1 MAARSDYAATDPGS
15 PRLMYTQCPHCQAY
29 FEVSADQLKV
39 GEGDVRCGQ
48 CLSIFNALLYLTEQL
63 PDWGEDDTSQY
74 TDWAKDAPPPAE
86 PPQDEDTDST
96 PSRPDSER
104 EEAAAADGPGPKL
117 GNIDAV
123 AADLDPHIGPPR
135 RSAAFDDVD
144 AFTSQ
149 QIEAI
154 ELPDDWLDEP
164 PEKILADTLPA
175 SEPRQTTPSDTA
187 AVTSTDTVTLQHDT
201 QTPPHENSVE
211 PLGSEAGPPQAEHD
225 PAMNLPAP
233 LRRQLQEEK
242 AASLRPPAT
251 PWVIGSLL
259 LVLVLLAQAGYF
271 YRDQLALRKP
281 ELRPWLEQACEY
293 LDCRLRPPPMDARID
308 ILGWDVRSLPD
319 APQALLASTTLVNKS
334 PQPQPYPLL
343 TLSFSDMNGAP
354 VAQRR
359 FLPREYLPAGTDIK
373 AGMPPDT
380 PVPVELALVD
390 PGKRAVNFEF
400 HTEAAKLAQ

>member
-1 MAARSDYAATDPGS
+1 
-15 PRLMYTQCPHCQAY
+15 MYTQCPHCQAY
-29 FEVSADQLKV
+29 FEVTAEQLKV

-63 PDWGEDDTSQY
+63 PNWEEDDANQY
-74 TDWAKDAPPPAE
+74 ADWAQGTPPPAPAE
-86 PPQDEDTDST
+86 PPPEENTDAAPPLTATDEETTATDSPST
-96 PSRPDSER
+96 PG
-104 EEAAAADGPGPKL
+104 GPGPRL

-135 RSAAFDDVD
+135 RSAAFEYVD
-144 AFTSQ
+144 EFTSQ

-154 ELPDDWLDEP
+154 KLPDDWLDEP
-164 PEKILADTLPA
+164 PEKILADTLPTG
-175 SEPRQTTPSDTA
+175 EPRQTAPSDTA
-187 AVTSTDTVTLQHDT
+187 VVAGTDTVTPQHDT
-201 QTPPHENSVE
+201 QTPPRKIFTE
-211 PLGSEAGPPQAEHD
+211 PPSTEARPPDGEHA

-233 LRRQLQEEK
+233 LQRQLQEEK

-259 LVLVLLAQAGYF
+259 LVLVFLAQAGYF

-293 LDCRLRPPPMDARID
+293 LDCRLRPPPMDARIE

-359 FLPREYLPAGTDIK
+359 FLPREYLPAGTNIK

-400 HTEAAKLAQ
+400 HTEAARLAQ